1 MLEQDSRALAG
12 NPMAARVAELEALVA
27 KLEREIDELRAQLEE
42 RDDAYLKL
50 LKEYETLKGD
60 VAGNAAMGGGDA
72 DKKMIAE
79 LMAQVRPSAR
89 PPVHPPDAMTYLY

>member
-1 MLEQDSRALAG
+1 MSPGSGAPLFIVNGFLNATQC
-12 NPMAARVAELEALVA
+12 EALVA

-79 LMAQVRPSAR
+79 LMAQVR
-89 PPVHPPDAMTYLY
+89 